1 MDVGVTNTGST
12 FLIGW
17 ISHGCLSS
25 ASDGTICG
33 LKFIALSIGP
43 CPPLAKSL
51 GLPYLSAYLDSLG
64 TNFTHGA
71 NFATYASTIR
81 LPTSIIPA
89 GTYSPIYLDVEYSE
103 FVQFKFRSQVLR
115 KKGGIYAYLLP
126 KGYYFPKALYTFDIG
141 QNDLAEGFL
150 GNMTIEEVSASI
162 PDIVNNF
169 SINVKNIYNLGARSF
184 WIHNT
189 GPIGC
194 LPLILAT
201 FLSAQRDSYGCAKP
215 YNDVAQYFN
224 HKLKEAIV
232 QLRKDLP
239 LAAIT
244 YVDIYSVKYSLYS
257 KPKEYGF
264 ELPLIACCGYG
275 GIYNYSS
282 SIDCGTTITVDGSQ
296 IFVGSCERP
305 SVRVNWDGIHYTEAA
320 NKFVFNKIS
329 NGAFSD
335 PPIPLKMACH
345 KI

>member
-1 MDVGVTNTGST
+1 MESPTILKFTISLSFFCMLLLFASTLNPVFGLKNCNFPAIFNFGDSNSDTG
-12 FLIGW
+12 G
-17 ISHGCLSS
+17 LSAS
-25 ASDGTICG
+25 LATIKPPYGETYFHKPAGRASDGRLMID
-33 LKFIALSIGP
+33 F
-43 CPPLAKSL
+43 LAKSL

-71 NFATYASTIR
+71 NFATYASTIG
-81 LPTSIIPA
+81 LPISIIPA
-89 GTYSPIYLDVEYSE
+89 GTFSPIYLNVEYSE

-115 KKGGIYAYLLP
+115 QK
-126 KGYYFPKALYTFDIG
+126 
-141 QNDLAEGFL
+141 
-150 GNMTIEEVSASI
+150 
-162 PDIVNNF
+162 
-169 SINVKNIYNLGARSF
+169 
-184 WIHNT
+184 
-189 GPIGC
+189 
-194 LPLILAT
+194 
-201 FLSAQRDSYGCAKP
+201 AQRDSYGCAKP
-215 YNDVAQYFN
+215 YNEVAQYFN

-282 SIDCGTTITVDGSQ
+282 SINCGTTITVNGSQ

-320 NKFVFNKIS
+320 NKFVFDKIS

-345 KI
+345 KIKT